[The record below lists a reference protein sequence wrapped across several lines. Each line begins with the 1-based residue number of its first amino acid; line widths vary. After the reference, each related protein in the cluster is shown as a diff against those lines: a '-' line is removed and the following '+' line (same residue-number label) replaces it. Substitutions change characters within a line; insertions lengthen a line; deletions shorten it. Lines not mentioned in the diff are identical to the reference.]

1 MSVNPMIERRELL
14 ARALWL
20 IGAAS
25 ATVASGAA
33 LARAAVRTA
42 PYLEASVFAL
52 LSAVA
57 DTILPRTET
66 PGAVDVRV
74 PAKLDALLANWAS
87 GERRYALTQSLRR
100 IEALAQEKTGIS
112 FAGLSPDQRKELLVP
127 HDIAAFKAVPDTR
140 KLNPIEALM
149 AGPAV
154 ADPGYAKLKELIAV
168 LYYYSEEALTSELTY
183 EHSPG
188 GWTPSIKVTPE
199 TRAPGGLGMF

>member
-1 MSVNPMIERRELL
+1 MSANPMMERRELL

-25 ATVASGAA
+25 VPVVSGPA
-33 LARAAVRTA
+33 LSRAATRAT
-42 PYLEASVFAL
+42 PYLAASAFAL

-57 DTILPRTET
+57 DTVIPRTET
-66 PGAVDVRV
+66 PGAVDVGV
-74 PAKLDALLANWAS
+74 PAKLDALLVNWAS
-87 GERRYALTQSLRR
+87 GQRRYELTQSLQR
-100 IEALAQEKTGIS
+100 IEALAEVKTGMA
-112 FAGLSPDQRKELLVP
+112 FASLSPDQRKDLLVP
-127 HDIAAFKAVPDTR
+127 YDIAAYKAVPDTR

-154 ADPGYAKLKELIAV
+154 ADPGYAKLKELIAL
-168 LYYYSEEALTSELTY
+168 LYYYSEEALTGELPY